1 MDNGIAYQ
9 NKDVLSKYFA
19 EGLAGKSLEVYGI
32 EIPRISRYLS
42 VDFPVIMA
50 NELFSD
56 NLYLL
61 EDNSICIVDYE
72 SKYTIYLKVKY
83 LRYVTQVLTRYEKI
97 KIDPEKMS
105 EDAIKELT
113 ELRKVWGRK
122 IPNRIRV
129 IVIYTG
135 DVKAGSTKPD
145 LDLGSAK
152 ITVQEAFLSE
162 LHTDEIVRKL
172 EDKIEAGVR
181 LTDWELMEYVIIP
194 LSVKGKREKQKLAN
208 KMLELTDQLEDDDRR
223 FLLSGMCVAGNRIY
237 SEEIQERLRRRLT
250 MTKVGMMFEKEK
262 EEAVK
267 AMEKKK
273 DKEIAVLNAE
283 NKKKDQQIKNSDRQ
297 LKKKDQ
303 QIAKKDQQM
312 SEKDQ
317 QLAKKDQQ
325 IEKLKAEIKRL
336 GGSVAAL

>member
-1 MDNGIAYQ
+1 MDGIAYQ
-9 NKDVLSKYFA
+9 NKDIMSKYFA

-32 EIPRISRYLS
+32 KIPRVSRYLS

-61 EDNSICIVDYE
+61 EDYSICIVDYE
-72 SKYTIYLKVKY
+72 SKYSIYHKVKY
-83 LRYVTQVLTRYEKI
+83 LRYITQVLTRYEKI
-97 KIDPEKMS
+97 KIDPEKMPG
-105 EDAIKELT
+105 DAIKELMD
-113 ELRKVWGRK
+113 LRKVWGRRVPK
-122 IPNRIRV
+122 RIRV
-129 IVIYTG
+129 IVVYTG
-135 DVKAGSTKPD
+135 DVRVGNTKPE

-162 LHTDEIVRKL
+162 LHTEEIVHRL
-172 EDKIEAGVR
+172 EEKIVAGTR
-181 LTDWELMEYVIIP
+181 LTDQELMEFIIVP
-194 LSVKGKREKQKLAN
+194 LSVKGKLEKQQLAN
-208 KMLELTDQLEDDDRR
+208 KMVDLTDKLGDEERR
-223 FLLSGMCVAGNRIY
+223 FLLSGMCVAGNKIL
-237 SEEIQERLRRRLT
+237 SEEIQDRLRRRLA

-283 NKKKDQQIKNSDRQ
+283 NKKKDQQIRNNDRQ

-303 QIAKKDQQM
+303 QIERKDQQI
-312 SEKDQ
+312 E
-317 QLAKKDQQ
+317 KKDQQ
-325 IEKLKAEIKRL
+325 IEKKDQQIERLKAEIKRL